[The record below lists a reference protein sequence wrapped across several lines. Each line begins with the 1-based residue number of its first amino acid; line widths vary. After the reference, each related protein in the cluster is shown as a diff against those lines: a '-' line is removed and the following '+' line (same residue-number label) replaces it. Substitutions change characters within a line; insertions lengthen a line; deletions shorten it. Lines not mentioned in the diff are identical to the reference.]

1 VTAGALDAAGDRR
14 VTIVIDGRSVEVAAG
29 ISVAAA
35 LLENGVRSF
44 RRSVSGEER
53 APLCGM
59 GVCYECRVTISGIA
73 HRRACL
79 VLVSDGLEISTAAS
93 DT

>member
-1 VTAGALDAAGDRR
+1 MTSGSNAR
-14 VTIVIDGRSVEVAAG
+14 VTIVVDGRSLAVATG

-35 LLENGVRSF
+35 LMDNGVRAF
-44 RRSVSGEER
+44 RRSVTGEAR

-79 VLVSDGLEISTAAS
+79 VPVSDGLEITTVAS
-93 DT
+93 EA

>member
-1 VTAGALDAAGDRR
+1 MTELGSEGR
-14 VTIVIDGRSVEVAAG
+14 VTIVVDGRSVDVAAG

-35 LLENGVRSF
+35 LLENGVRAF
-44 RRSVSGEER
+44 RRSVTGEAR

-59 GVCYECRVTISGIA
+59 GVCYECRVTIAGIR

-79 VLVSDGLEISTAAS
+79 VPVSDGLDISTAE
-93 DT
+93 DRT